1 MFISSG
7 LTLPLQNQK
16 QSLDVS
22 QLLVQVYGVQRH
34 FRHLQYYDYI
44 VAESFIV
51 GGNSSTRRKPPTYR
65 MSLTNSGVGP
75 ESLLT
80 GRGLSYGAIFS
91 IIDGTNCSPKAVL
104 ACRSVNLVFI
114 SFSVQQ
120 RKGTVIDF
128 LKQSS
133 GLSALTLSLIICLP
147 HILGFL
153 TSSGSH
159 ILALLSKHWWLNCS
173 TFALQSSEL

>member
-1 MFISSG
+1 ME
-7 LTLPLQNQK
+7 
-16 QSLDVS
+16 QS
-22 QLLVQVYGVQRH
+22 
-34 FRHLQYYDYI
+34 
-44 VAESFIV
+44 
-51 GGNSSTRRKPPTYR
+51 
-65 MSLTNSGVGP
+65 
-75 ESLLT
+75 
-80 GRGLSYGAIFS
+80 S

-133 GLSALTLSLIICLP
+133 GLSASTLSLIICLS
-147 HILGFL
+147 HILSFL
-153 TSSGSH
+153 TSVSSGSH

-173 TFALQSSEL
+173 TFALLSSEFYLNLRFLKLCLCQVISLVVILQRTFVSWNNLCPIQMLYS